1 MDIFEELH
9 AEHEQVSELIAK
21 LEAGGRDEATVK
33 TLQSELSSPAEAE
46 EQVFY
51 ARLQDEEA
59 TKDAVAEGYEE
70 HEAISHALTQL
81 AGPAFG
87 EDTFSAVLAEL
98 KENVDHHV
106 AEEEGTLFEQAR
118 SVLSEDEAVSLRD
131 QFELT
136 KSRLQGQ
143 A

>member
-9 AEHEQVSELIAK
+9 AEHEQVSELIAR
-21 LEAGGRDEATVK
+21 LEEGGHDQAIVE
-33 TLQSELSSPAEAE
+33 TLQSELSSHAEAE

-51 ARLQDEEA
+51 SRLSNEKE

-70 HEAISHALTQL
+70 HEAIARALTRL
-81 AGPAFG
+81 SGPLG
-87 EDTFSAVLAEL
+87 ETTFAAVLAEL
-98 KENVDHHV
+98 KGSVEHHV

-118 SVLSEDEAVSLRD
+118 PLLSQEEAVSLRD

-136 KSRLQGQ
+136 KSRLQE
-143 A
+143 AA